1 MKVLI
6 TGANGF
12 IGRAL
17 AQSLAGSGHEVLG
30 LVRHSMD
37 AAPIPQDPSTDLH

>member
-1 MKVLI
+1 MDIHSRISRPKRVFI

-17 AQSLAGSGHEVLG
+17 A
-30 LVRHSMD
+30 RR
-37 AAPIPQDPSTDLH
+37 